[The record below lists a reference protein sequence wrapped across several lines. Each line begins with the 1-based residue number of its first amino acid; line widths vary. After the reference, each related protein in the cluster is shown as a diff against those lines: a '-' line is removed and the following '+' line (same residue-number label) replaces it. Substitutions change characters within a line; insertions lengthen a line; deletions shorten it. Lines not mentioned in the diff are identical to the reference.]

1 MLPWY
6 VARAREAEIR
16 REAERAQRQGSFVAH
31 RNPKDARRL

>member
-16 REAERAQRQGSFVAH
+16 REAERAQLQGAVVAH
-31 RNPKDARRL
+31 RHPRDPRRV